1 MPIPNSIDELSTN
14 PAENYPAGTEPVFPG
29 LDNYIRFHAACIASL
44 RDEVAAGGLP
54 LAGSMWWGG
63 ARSNIRANL
72 KPEDG
77 DLLQRADYPALWLF
91 VSTGGY
97 PLVSETD
104 WWADKAKRGSFS
116 SGDGATTFR
125 MPDNNGKQKDSFGAA
140 VKRGDGALSAGAPG
154 LIQDSQNKEHDHSA
168 TAAQSGSHGHTV
180 TGTTGQAGGH
190 NHGYTGGEG
199 QGNPDGAADTYGAT
213 GTIRSYVRFSMV
225 QNAGVHSH
233 EVNGTAAAAGSHAH
247 DITVGKNGG
256 TEARGIATTG
266 CHVMRVK

>member
-54 LAGSMWWGG
+54 LGGSMWWGG
-63 ARSNIRANL
+63 ARSKIRANL

-125 MPDNNGKQKDSFGAA
+125 MPDNNGKQKDSFGAT
-140 VKRGDGALSAGAPG
+140 VKRGDGAFSAEAPG
-154 LIQDSQNKEHDHSA
+154 LIQDGQNLEHGHSA
-168 TAAQSGSHGHTV
+168 TTDQTGAHVHPVSGSTASSGAHSHPIPGQILGGNGAASSGPDGNRGDWYRAGSSTSESGTHSHAV
-180 TGTTGQAGGH
+180 TGS
-190 NHGYTGGEG
+190 
-199 QGNPDGAADTYGAT
+199 AT
-213 GTIRSYVRFSMV
+213 S
-225 QNAGVHSH
+225 
-233 EVNGTAAAAGSHAH
+233 AGSHSHAVT
-247 DITVGKNGG
+247 INNSGG
-256 TEARGIATTG
+256 QEARGKAVTG

>member
-1 MPIPNSIDELSTN
+1 MPVPASIDELSTT
-14 PAENYPAGTEPVFPG
+14 ASANYPAGTEQVFPN
-29 LDNYIRFHAACIASL
+29 LDNYLRFHAACIASL

-54 LAGSMWWGG
+54 LGGSMWWGG
-63 ARSNIRANL
+63 ARSNIRASL

-97 PLVSETD
+97 PLVSETG

-154 LIQDSQNKEHDHSA
+154 LIQDSQNKEHDHAA
-168 TAAQSGSHGHTV
+168 TATQAGAHSHAITASAS
-180 TGTTGQAGGH
+180 TAGGH
-190 NHGYTGGEG
+190 SHQTTVFSGKGG
-199 QGNPDGAADTYGAT
+199 
-213 GTIRSYVRFSMV
+213 V
-225 QNAGVHSH
+225 NAGSVAAWDYS
-233 EVNGTAAAAGSHAH
+233 NGVPAQTTTAGAHAHDITVSAAAAGSHLH
-247 DITVGKNGG
+247 EITVSKHGG
-256 TEARGIATTG
+256 VDARGVATTG